1 MAVLFILFISW
12 GLFRAVGAFGIAEL
26 ATWRDSLPYGLAMMF
41 AFTGI
46 AHFNRLRHDCARMIP
61 PMFPRPMLIVY
72 LTGVFELLG
81 AAGLLIPK
89 FREPAGICLIVLLL
103 AMLPA
108 NVSAAQRGVTLNGK
122 PVTKLALRI
131 PMQMLFIVL
140 IAWASLR

>member
-12 GLFRAVGAFGIAEL
+12 ILLRTVGAFGVVEL
-26 ATWRDSLPYGLAMMF
+26 ATWRHSLPYALAIMF
-41 AFTGI
+41 VFTGI
-46 AHFNRLRHDCARMIP
+46 AHFNRLRHDLVRMIP
-61 PMFPRPMLIVY
+61 SIFPRPMLTVY
-72 LTGVFELLG
+72 LTGIFELLG

-108 NVSAAQRGVTLNGK
+108 NVSAAQRNITLNAK
-122 PVTKLALRI
+122 PVTKLSFRI
-131 PMQMLFIVL
+131 PMQILLIAL

>member
-1 MAVLFILFISW
+1 MAVLFILFTSW
-12 GLFRAVGAFGIAEL
+12 LLLRATGAFGVAEL
-26 ATWRDSLPYGLAMMF
+26 ATWRHCLPYALAVMF
-41 AFTGI
+41 VFTGI
-46 AHFNRLRHDCARMIP
+46 AHFNRLRHDLARMIP
-61 PMFPRPMLIVY
+61 SVFPRPMLIVY
-72 LTGVFELLG
+72 LTGIFELLG

-108 NVSAAQRGVTLNGK
+108 NVSAAQRGVTLNGS

-131 PMQMLFIVL
+131 PMQILLIGL